1 MLSAITRLKK
11 AAPALLCALVAPV
24 LVAAG
29 KVSVPQ
35 LDVRA
40 TCNSRG
46 TTELSGSDACLRD
59 ERSAKQELVRMWPTV
74 PADVRTSCLDEVRIG
89 GAASYVELLTCS
101 QMNAWS
107 RTPPFAS
114 GASAGARRP

>member
-1 MLSAITRLKK
+1 MLSAIARLKK

-24 LVAAG
+24 LIAAG
-29 KVSVPQ
+29 KASVPQ

-59 ERSAKQELVRMWPTV
+59 ERGARQELVRLWPTV
-74 PADVRTSCLDEVRIG
+74 PADVRRSCLDEVRIG

-107 RTPPFAS
+107 RNPP
-114 GASAGARRP
+114 SAAGSPAAGRRP